1 MDIKNSRIDEA
12 SELIKLAIND
22 YDAFLKKINTFTP
35 EKKKEAILWLRNA
48 LRYVDKNINEKKWK
62 KRSLKK

>member
-1 MDIKNSRIDEA
+1 MYIINSRIDEA

-35 EKKKEAILWLRNA
+35 EKKEEAILWLRNA

>member
-35 EKKKEAILWLRNA
+35 EKKEEAILWLRNA

>member
-1 MDIKNSRIDEA
+1 MDIENSKIEEA

-35 EKKKEAILWLRNA
+35 KKKEEAIGWLRNA
-48 LRYVDKNINEKKWK
+48 LRYIDKQENNKI
-62 KRSLKK
+62 

>member
-1 MDIKNSRIDEA
+1 MVIENSKIEEA

-35 EKKKEAILWLRNA
+35 KKKEEAIRWLRNA
-48 LRYVDKNINEKKWK
+48 LKYIDKQKK
-62 KRSLKK
+62 

>member
-1 MDIKNSRIDEA
+1 MDIENSKIEEA

-35 EKKKEAILWLRNA
+35 KKKEEAIVWLRNA
-48 LRYVDKNINEKKWK
+48 LKYIDNQKNDKK
-62 KRSLKK
+62 

>member
-35 EKKKEAILWLRNA
+35 EKKEEAILWLRNA
-48 LRYVDKNINEKKWK
+48 LRYVDKNINEKKK
-62 KRSLKK
+62 KKISLKK

>member
-1 MDIKNSRIDEA
+1 MNIENSKIEEA

-35 EKKKEAILWLRNA
+35 EKKEEAIGWLRNA
-48 LRYVDKNINEKKWK
+48 LKYIDKQNNEKK
-62 KRSLKK
+62 